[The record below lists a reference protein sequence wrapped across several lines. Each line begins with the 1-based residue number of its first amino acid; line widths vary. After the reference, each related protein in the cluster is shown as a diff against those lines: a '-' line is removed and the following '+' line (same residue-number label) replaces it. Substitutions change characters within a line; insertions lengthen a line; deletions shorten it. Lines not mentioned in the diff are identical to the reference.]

1 MSANLDLVRSIYAD
15 WERGNWSR
23 ADWADPEIEY
33 VATGGVEP
41 GNWRGLAEVAV
52 RWRSHLAAWE
62 DYRMVADEY
71 RQLDAERVLVLQ
83 RVSGKGKRSGI
94 ELGQAWSKHACLFD
108 LQDGKVIRMVFYYDR
123 DRALADLGLE
133 RSAVAEES
141 TMPDP
146 LELGQRL
153 NYALNARDI
162 DAAISLFAP
171 DAVFDGPET
180 FGVFEGRGAIR
191 GLFEEWL
198 GAYDEFEWEVEER
211 RDLGSG
217 VVLSVGRQRGRP
229 RGSTGWVQ
237 IRGATVVTWVDG
249 LIERST
255 NYLNVDQA
263 RAAAERLA
271 EERG

>member
-15 WERGNWSR
+15 WDRGNWSR

-133 RSAVAEES
+133 RS
-141 TMPDP
+141 
-146 LELGQRL
+146 
-153 NYALNARDI
+153 
-162 DAAISLFAP
+162 
-171 DAVFDGPET
+171 
-180 FGVFEGRGAIR
+180 
-191 GLFEEWL
+191 
-198 GAYDEFEWEVEER
+198 
-211 RDLGSG
+211 
-217 VVLSVGRQRGRP
+217 
-229 RGSTGWVQ
+229 
-237 IRGATVVTWVDG
+237 
-249 LIERST
+249 RS
-255 NYLNVDQA
+255 
-263 RAAAERLA
+263 
-271 EERG
+271 